1 MPSSLV
7 DGVLYVSSGASVEA
21 LDALTGDL
29 LWRYE
34 PGATFGFVFS
44 SPDVVDGV
52 VYVGLFDGYL
62 HAVDASKG
70 APLWHYKIPGSNG
83 PVFFHSPK
91 VVDGVV
97 YVSSFDNY
105 LNALSASTGEMLW
118 RSAAL
123 ESEDSAAYSLT
134 VVDGVIYLGSI
145 SGHLYALDAPPV
157 E

>member
-1 MPSSLV
+1 M
-7 DGVLYVSSGASVEA
+7 SSGASVEA

-29 LWRYE
+29 LWSYE
-34 PGATFGFVFS
+34 PGATFGFMFS
-44 SPDVVDGV
+44 SPDVVDRV
-52 VYVGLFDGYL
+52 VYVGLFDG
-62 HAVDASKG
+62 
-70 APLWHYKIPGSNG
+70 
-83 PVFFHSPK
+83 
-91 VVDGVV
+91 
-97 YVSSFDNY
+97 Y

>member
-62 HAVDASKG
+62 HAVDASKV
-70 APLWHYKIPGSNG
+70 APLWRYKIPGSNG